1 MQVLL
6 DTCTLLWLVG
16 EQSHLSDRAKNLIV
30 GADSV
35 GVSSIS
41 AFEIALK
48 HRKGR
53 LELPLDPMD
62 WFQKALQ
69 FHKLEEI
76 FVSSEIA
83 VRSVMLPPL
92 HNDPCDRM
100 IVATAEYRGLLVV
113 TPEPLIRAYGIAQVE
128 W

>member
-16 EQSHLSDRAKNLIV
+16 EQSRLSDRAKTLII

-53 LELPLDPMD
+53 LELPFDPTD
-62 WFQKALQ
+62 WRQKAL
-69 FHKLEEI
+69 
-76 FVSSEIA
+76 
-83 VRSVMLPPL
+83 
-92 HNDPCDRM
+92 
-100 IVATAEYRGLLVV
+100 
-113 TPEPLIRAYGIAQVE
+113 
-128 W
+128 